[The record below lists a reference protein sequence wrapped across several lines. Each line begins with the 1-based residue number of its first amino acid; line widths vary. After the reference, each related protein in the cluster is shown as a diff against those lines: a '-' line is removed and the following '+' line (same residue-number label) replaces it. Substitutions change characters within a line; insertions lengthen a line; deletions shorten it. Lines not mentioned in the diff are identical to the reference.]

1 MSDLKNKLQHIQGS
15 LNEYGQ
21 VFVDIRNFCNVK
33 CNNLTDTHE
42 VTLAE
47 KSCFFN
53 CFKKMNYGYSAFNK
67 VTNDEFNK
75 IVNSSFGNSTSSD
88 E

>member
-1 MSDLKNKLQHIQGS
+1 MSDLRNKLQHIQGS

-21 VFVDIRNFCNVK
+21 VFVDMRNFCNMK

-47 KSCFFN
+47 QSCFFN
-53 CFKKMNYGYSAFNK
+53 CFKKCS
-67 VTNDEFNK
+67 
-75 IVNSSFGNSTSSD
+75 ISSITTFIAGSPLI
-88 E
+88 